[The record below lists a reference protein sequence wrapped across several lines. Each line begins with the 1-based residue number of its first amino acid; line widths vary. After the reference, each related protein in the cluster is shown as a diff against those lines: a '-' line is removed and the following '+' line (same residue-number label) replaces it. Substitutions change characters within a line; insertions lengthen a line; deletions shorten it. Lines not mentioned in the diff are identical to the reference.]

1 MGRRRSSKETRSA
14 QIFEIGDAAVQVSE
28 RCVELFHPHEDPQQ
42 RLGDRIERYLVI
54 LDVAVGM
61 RKMVRRRAVSAFP
74 LPIVTI
80 RPPDPLANFA
90 GEGRCGRPDDQPT
103 RRSQTRGPE
112 LARIVSRDTTGTPL
126 ARSPHKSLI
135 LR

>member
-1 MGRRRSSKETRSA
+1 MRSA

-28 RCVELFHPHEDPQQ
+28 PCVELFHPHEDPQQ

-61 RKMVRRRAVSAFP
+61 RKMVRGRAVSAFP

-80 RPPDPLANFA
+80 RHPDPLANFA
-90 GEGRCGRPDDQPT
+90 GEGRCGRPDDQLPGALKPA
-103 RRSQTRGPE
+103 GPNWSGSS
-112 LARIVSRDTTGTPL
+112 LRDITGTPL

>member
-1 MGRRRSSKETRSA
+1 MRSA

-28 RCVELFHPHEDPQQ
+28 PCVELFHPHEDPQQ

-61 RKMVRRRAVSAFP
+61 RKMVRGRAVSAFP

-80 RPPDPLANFA
+80 RHPDPLANFA
-90 GEGRCGRPDDQPT
+90 GEGRCGRPADQPT
-103 RRSQTRGPE
+103 RRLKPCGPE
-112 LARIVSRDTTGTPL
+112 LARVVSPGYNRDTSW
-126 ARSPHKSLI
+126 RYPHKSLI